1 MVGFSLFLTKFAPEF
16 NVNVMNYYAVSF
28 KIECDDALLQPSR
41 ELLADAVAEAGFESF
56 EDTQEGLT
64 GYVQVDLFD
73 ENILKQ
79 AIADFPISEAKIA
92 YTVSKAE
99 QKDWNE
105 AWEQEGFDPIFIED
119 QCVIYDARQQG
130 NTPLS
135 SLIAPLRIGIEAQ
148 MAFGTGTHNTT
159 RMVVAALLKSDLKG
173 KRVLDCGCGT
183 GILSIV
189 AAKCGAKDV
198 VAYDIDEWSV
208 ENTRHNAQLNN
219 VENIEV
225 LQGDSRV
232 LSHVSGVFDVIVA
245 NINRNILLQDMP
257 HFCDVMNTS
266 GSTLILSGFYEEDVP
281 LLVEEAGRHHLHLSN
296 QHAENQ
302 WACLVF
308 QRANK

>member
-1 MVGFSLFLTKFAPEF
+1 
-16 NVNVMNYYAVSF
+16 MNYYAVSF

-73 ENILKQ
+73 ENILKK
-79 AIADFPISEAKIA
+79 AIADFPIGEAKIA

-208 ENTRHNAQLNN
+208 ENTQHNAELNN
-219 VENIEV
+219 VELEV
-225 LQGDSRV
+225 LEGDKNA
-232 LSHVSGVFDVIVA
+232 LTHVNGLFDVVMA
-245 NINRNILLQDMP
+245 NINRNILLDDMQAYE
-257 HFCDVMNTS
+257 DVMQHD
-266 GSTLILSGFYEEDVP
+266 GIMILSGFYEQDAP
-281 LLVEEAGRHHLHLSN
+281 ILLERAEELGLKEKMRLISGD
-296 QHAENQ
+296 
-302 WACLVF
+302 WCCLVLSH
-308 QRANK
+308 